1 LDPLNL
7 GRPEKGFPVSLAAPR
22 LIALT
27 CVLVLIHPSS
37 LGAEFVAIW
46 FTAQRQADA
55 VAVFDVDPRRNVEG
69 PTAGKAVTIDA
80 AMLPWLCSAGGA
92 CPGDFDTGRG
102 ASPFIR
108 NGVASAAIPPGAFED
123 VSAHPGGSISTFTP
137 PDGGAND
144 PATGGAGSDRTMRE
158 FIGGL
163 FRDSLP
169 FDPGGDPHAA
179 IVGPGSIRGGGDPA
193 NVGLPNIS
201 SAEPSSWGTPS
212 VGLPSGGAPSVGIPS
227 VGIPSVGIPSVGIPG
242 VGVPGVD
249 IPEPAA
255 LPLFAIA
262 LLLLMVGRRTSTN

>member
-1 LDPLNL
+1 
-7 GRPEKGFPVSLAAPR
+7 
-22 LIALT
+22 
-27 CVLVLIHPSS
+27 
-37 LGAEFVAIW
+37 
-46 FTAQRQADA
+46 
-55 VAVFDVDPRRNVEG
+55 
-69 PTAGKAVTIDA
+69 
-80 AMLPWLCSAGGA
+80 
-92 CPGDFDTGRG
+92 
-102 ASPFIR
+102 
-108 NGVASAAIPPGAFED
+108 
-123 VSAHPGGSISTFTP
+123 
-137 PDGGAND
+137 
-144 PATGGAGSDRTMRE
+144 MRE

-193 NVGLPNIS
+193 NVGLLNIS

-227 VGIPSVGIPSVGIPG
+227 